1 MNILLLGSGGREH
14 AIAWKLSQSDHCRQL
29 YVAPGNGGT
38 LQCGINLAVRPT
50 DFQAVRQAVLSH
62 QIDMLVVGPEDPL
75 VAGITD
81 FFAADTDLKNMPV
94 IGPLQAAA
102 RLEGSK
108 RFAKEFMQRH
118 DIPTARFQTFSRETL
133 SQGIAFLEQLSP
145 PYVLKAD
152 GLAAGKGVIILDSLH
167 QAKEELEK
175 MLHGKF
181 GQASRHVV
189 IEEFLDGSELSVF
202 VITDGIHYQYLPSA
216 KDYKRAGEK
225 DTGPNTGGM
234 GALSPV
240 AFATDELLKKVD
252 KQIVQP
258 TLEGLTKEGITYKGF
273 LYFGLMNVMGEPRVV
288 EYNCR
293 LGDPE
298 AQVVLPRIKNDLV
311 ELFAAVSNQSLSQT
325 EIVMDERTT
334 MAVILA
340 SAGYPERYETGFE
353 ITGLEQV
360 EDCLVFHAGTRFEN
374 GRYFTSGGRVMA
386 ITAYGKSLQQAM
398 EQCYQEVEKIKFQ
411 GKYYRTDIGQ
421 DMLHHASKMSFSS

>member
-1 MNILLLGSGGREH
+1 MNILVLGSGGREH
-14 AIAWKLSQSDHCRQL
+14 AIAWKVAQSPNCKQL

-38 LQCGINLAVRPT
+38 LHCGINLDVKPT
-50 DFQAVRQAVLSH
+50 DFKAIRQAVINH
-62 QIDMLVVGPEDPL
+62 RIDMVIIGPEDPL

-81 FFAADTDLKNMPV
+81 FFAADTDLKNV
-94 IGPLQAAA
+94 SLIGPLQAAA

-118 DIPTARFQTFSRETL
+118 GIPTARFQTFNLETL
-133 SQGIAFLEQLSP
+133 SKGITFLETLLP

-152 GLAAGKGVIILDSLH
+152 GLAAGKGVIIIDSLRE
-167 QAKEELEK
+167 AKKELES
-175 MLHGKF
+175 MLTGKF
-181 GQASRHVV
+181 GQASRQVV

-202 VITDGIHYQYLPSA
+202 VLTDGIHYHYLPAA
-216 KDYKRAGEK
+216 KDYKRAKEK

-240 AFATDELLKKVD
+240 AFATDEFLKKVD
-252 KQIVQP
+252 KHIVHP
-258 TLEGLTKEGITYKGF
+258 TLDGLKKEGITYKGF
-273 LYFGLMNVMGEPRVV
+273 LYFGLMNAGGEPFVV

-298 AQVVLPRIKNDLV
+298 TQVILPRIKNDLV
-311 ELFAAVSNQSLSQT
+311 ELLVAVSNQSLAQT

-353 ITGLEQV
+353 ITGLEQI
-360 EDCLVFHAGTRFEN
+360 EHCLVFHSGTRFEN
-374 GRYFTSGGRVMA
+374 DRYYTSGGRVVA
-386 ITAYGKSLQQAM
+386 VTAQGKSLQEAM
-398 EQCYQEVEKIKFQ
+398 TLCYQEIEKIKFE
-411 GKYYRTDIGQ
+411 GMYYRPDIGQ
-421 DMLHHASKMSFSS
+421 DMLPHTGVVSFSS